1 MTRPLRV
8 RGARSGPGDVPPAG
22 GGSGQ
27 LGPGPA
33 FSQAVAMWRM
43 RRKRRDGLEQREGL
57 WHCSAGSSGE
67 MLTAA
72 GSAGKTDFIFP
83 ETVFKTSQRV

>member
-27 LGPGPA
+27 SGPGPA

-43 RRKRRDGLEQREGL
+43 RRKRRYGLEQQKGL
-57 WHCSAGSSGE
+57 DGVIQGDGYLASELEWPR
-67 MLTAA
+67 LTAV
-72 GSAGKTDFIFP
+72 TI
-83 ETVFKTSQRV
+83 